1 MADPGEAPL
10 PIFRPNWGPKGR
22 KIFGDRDRDP
32 GPRGD
37 LKWRNVFPKIGF
49 AHAYPHELTEQEN
62 GKDQQQALL
71 SLSGLNW
78 RLISWRLV
86 LYLRTLLSYRFKPQ

>member
-1 MADPGEAPL
+1 MPPSPFLDQTEAQRAEK
-10 PIFRPNWGPKGR
+10 F
-22 KIFGDRDRDP
+22 FGDRDHDP

-86 LYLRTLLSYRFKPQ
+86 LYLCTLLSYRFKPQ